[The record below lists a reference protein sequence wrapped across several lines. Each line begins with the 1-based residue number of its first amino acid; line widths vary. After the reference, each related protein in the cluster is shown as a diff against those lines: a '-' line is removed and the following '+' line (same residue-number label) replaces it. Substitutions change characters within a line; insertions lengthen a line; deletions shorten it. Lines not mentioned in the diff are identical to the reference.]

1 MKTEELAA
9 ALEGQSID
17 HTPCDDCA
25 VLRDA
30 AKRLRQLERVKK
42 ALETVLRSAYPHP
55 REQPTMW
62 AAWQEAHIAL
72 GEVDDG

>member
-30 AKRLRQLERVKK
+30 AKRLRHGL
-42 ALETVLRSAYPHP
+42 SAGPYQP
-55 REQPTMW
+55 RLWKRLQRPW
-62 AAWQEAHIAL
+62 
-72 GEVDDG
+72 